1 MLPLAATLADPRST
15 EWLALELPCLW
26 TTVIIRP
33 LLLVA
38 PCIIWH
44 RIDVSDSHVVLS
56 HAEASALIPEL
67 GRYRPALDPC
77 TVRLVDPEAAALARE
92 TQLASPTSPENP
104 VEALAPRAP
113 DDTTSFRLR
122 SSAPPPRQLSA
133 ESDTHLVCSQAV
145 CPALAPTEKE
155 PRPVPLP
162 STVTLTEPLP
172 AMLETRSALRRPV
185 DTDTPSL
192 TLPPRAPTLT
202 TLGRLP
208 VIPWPV
214 LQRADVSDSHR
225 VLSQPVI
232 AASTPTLLSPP
243 APSPAPCS
251 VRLADPVVEKPLPGL
266 AKLSKTLCTVHA

>member
-38 PCIIWH
+38 PWIIWH

-67 GRYRPALDPC
+67 GRYRPAL
-77 TVRLVDPEAAALARE
+77 ARE
-92 TQLASPTSPENP
+92 MQLASPTSPENP

-113 DDTTSFRLR
+113 DETTSFRLR

-202 TLGRLP
+202 TPCRLP

-243 APSPAPCS
+243 APSPEPCS